1 MKILGIHDGHE
12 ASAAL
17 LIDGKVVCA
26 AQEERFTKLKG
37 DYGFPINAVKF
48 CLKNQNLKTS
58 DLDEVALGTFK
69 FNPVLIKIKRNA
81 NFDVADWIEEQEKF
95 WKPVLLYK
103 KKN

>member
-1 MKILGIHDGHE
+1 MIILGIHDGHE

-17 LIDGKVVCA
+17 LIDGKVICA
-26 AQEERFTKLKG
+26 VQEERFTKLKG
-37 DYGFPINAVKF
+37 DYGFPINAVKY
-48 CLKNQNLKTS
+48 CLKSQNLKTS
-58 DLDEVALGTFK
+58 DIDEVALGTFK

-81 NFDVADWIEEQEKF
+81 NFEVSDWIEEQERF